1 MLGVTAL
8 HAFAVRVVAAVPWRV
23 VSWPTPLTVGVAA
36 SAGCGTTLPSLKLT
50 NTVTVWAP
58 PEVCEANMSNS
69 SVGRRGF
76 GFLLK
81 SQKRAGDST
90 AVPILLGDKSGNGVG
105 NQLLACGRMFSR
117 LADRPKSECRNGS

>member
-1 MLGVTAL
+1 MLGVPAL
-8 HAFAVRVVAAVPWRV
+8 QAFAVRVVAAVPWRV
-23 VSWPTPLTVGVAA
+23 VSWPTPLIVGEPA
-36 SAGCGTTLPSLKLT
+36 SGGCGTTFPSLKLT

-58 PEVCEANMSNS
+58 PEVCDANMSNS
-69 SVGRRGF
+69 SVGRRGL

-90 AVPILLGDKSGNGVG
+90 AVPILLGERSGKGVG

-117 LADRPKSECRNGS
+117 FALSPKSECR